1 MLKLF
6 SLIPTEMLPLT
17 REPRELSYSS
27 DGKDSACNA
36 GDLGLTPGSGR
47 SPGERNGSSL
57 QYSCMPRKSLGQR
70 SLVGYNPWAHENR
83 T

>member
-17 REPRELSYSS
+17 REPRDLSYSS

-47 SPGERNGSSL
+47 SSEMEVATHSSI
-57 QYSCMPRKSLGQR
+57 PAWGI
-70 SLVGYNPWAHENR
+70 PW